1 MRHGAKD
8 DQPISVLGR
17 VCAILDAFGPDDT
30 ALPLPALRARTGLPK
45 ATVHRLAHELAGHG
59 LLEATPHGFRLG
71 PRLHTMGTLADP
83 HARLRDL
90 AMPHLE
96 DLYDATRMTV
106 QLGVLDGDDVVVA
119 CRLTG
124 RGELAVPVA
133 VGTHLPLAGSAL
145 GAALVAG
152 ASPAVRARLLDAGH
166 VDGDLARLQ
175 ASVRDAGVAVERR
188 ADTGLVC
195 VASAVPGEDGYAAA
209 AVGVV
214 GPASLVVPDEVRSAV
229 RAAAGAIG
237 RALGAPV
244 DRSRA
249 ADLAGALAGR

>member
-30 ALPLPALRARTGLPK
+30 VLPLPVLRARTGLPK

-71 PRLHTMGTLADP
+71 PWLHAMGTRADP
-83 HARLRDL
+83 LARLRDV

-96 DLYDATRMTV
+96 DLYEATRMTV
-106 QLGVLDGDDVVVA
+106 QLGVLSAGEVLVVS
-119 CRLTG
+119 RLTG
-124 RGELAVPVA
+124 RGDLAVPVT
-133 VGTHLPLAGSAL
+133 VGSRLPLAGSAL
-145 GAALVAG
+145 GAALVAH
-152 ASPAVRARLLDAGH
+152 ASPAVRAELLDAGLL
-166 VDGDLARLQ
+166 DGDLARSQ
-175 ASVRDAGVAVERR
+175 AVVRDGGIAIDRC
-188 ADTGLVC
+188 ADGDLVC
-195 VASAVPGEDGYAAA
+195 LASPVAGADGHVAA

-214 GPASLVVPDEVRSAV
+214 GPASLVDVERIAPAV
-229 RAAAGAIG
+229 QAAACAIG

-244 DRSRA
+244 DPVRNG
-249 ADLAGALAGR
+249 DLAGVR

>member
-59 LLEATPHGFRLG
+59 LLEATPNGFRLG
-71 PRLHTMGTLADP
+71 PRLHTMGSLADP
-83 HARLRDL
+83 HVRLREV

-106 QLGVLDGDDVVVA
+106 QLGVLDRSQVLVA

-124 RGELAVPVA
+124 RGDLAVPVT
-133 VGTHLPLAGSAL
+133 VGAHLPVMGTAL
-145 GAALVAG
+145 GAALVAF
-152 ASPAVRARLLDAGH
+152 ASPAVRAGLLDADL

-175 ASVRDAGVAVERR
+175 ASVRESGVAVQRSE
-188 ADTGLVC
+188 DTGLVC
-195 VASAVPGEDGYAAA
+195 IACPVVAETGGSPV

-214 GPASLVVPDEVRSAV
+214 GPSALVDVDAVVPAVKVAALGLGRSLSGGV
-229 RAAAGAIG
+229 RAG
-237 RALGAPV
+237 V
-244 DRSRA
+244 
-249 ADLAGALAGR
+249 ADLAGVR